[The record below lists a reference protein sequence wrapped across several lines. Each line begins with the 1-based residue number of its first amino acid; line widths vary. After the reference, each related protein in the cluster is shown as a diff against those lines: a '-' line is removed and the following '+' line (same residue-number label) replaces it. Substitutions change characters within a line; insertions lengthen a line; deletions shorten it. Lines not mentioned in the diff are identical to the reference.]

1 MDSDLKN
8 IDDDKEIKVAII
20 IFCIDIFD
28 LLFNV
33 HGNIRPTSQ
42 IKFLN
47 YRVVTSLEIT

>member
-42 IKFLN
+42 INEVFKLQ
-47 YRVVTSLEIT
+47 SGHIP